1 MLKLADIE
9 QPHNLEAERALLG
22 SLMLDSDLFSTISG
36 KISRDGFYNTTHQY
50 IFESIAEL
58 FLHQK
63 PIDTIS
69 IMQQIKALGHDVEL
83 SYLANLPDTVPL
95 SSNIQYYADIVE
107 EYAKK
112 RAVMRLAVEMINM
125 AGVPTSSA
133 KETIESSMQS
143 LYDLAKE
150 EQTTRLYTIK
160 EAVES
165 AFDDIEHRFNERLEN
180 PDDEIT
186 YGMPS
191 GFIDLDEVT
200 GGFAPSELTILAAR
214 PSMGKTAL
222 GLNIAYNSAKKQG
235 KPVAIFSIEMSKEL
249 LAIRLLSME
258 SGVSAHRLKI
268 ANLTDEDFTRLGRA
282 QGLLV
287 ETPILIDDSSAITT
301 FHIRNELRKFN
312 MTHPDNEIGMVM
324 VDYMQLMSA
333 PSSSGRDEQRYET
346 IGKISRG
353 LKALAR
359 EFNIPIIALSQLSR
373 AVEGRKDNMPILSD
387 LRESGSIEQDADLVL
402 FIHREDYYNKDIE
415 DSKRNTASIIVA
427 KNRNGPTEKVSL
439 FFDRELTRFGNM
451 IKEDKPF

>member
-22 SLMLDSDLFSTISG
+22 SLMLDSDLYSTIS
-36 KISRDGFYNTTHQY
+36 SRIGRDSFYNTTHQY
-50 IFESIAEL
+50 IFEAISSL
-58 FLHQK
+58 FLEQE

-69 IMQQIKALGHDVEL
+69 IMQQLKNLGHEVEL
-83 SYLANLPDTVPL
+83 SYVANLPDTVPL
-95 SSNIQYYADIVE
+95 SSNINYYAGIVK
-107 EYAKK
+107 EYADK
-112 RAVMRLAVEMINM
+112 RAVMRIAIEMLNM
-125 AGVPTSSA
+125 ASTPTTTA
-133 KETIESSMQS
+133 KEILESTMQS
-143 LYDLAKE
+143 LYDMAKE
-150 EQTTRLYTIK
+150 EQTSHLYTIK

-165 AFDDIEHRFNERLEN
+165 AFDDIETRFNERLEN
-180 PDDEIT
+180 PDDEMT

-191 GFIDLDEVT
+191 GFVDLDAVT

-222 GLNIAYNSAKKQG
+222 ALNVAYNSAKKQSR
-235 KPVAIFSIEMSKEL
+235 PVAIFSIEMSKEL

-287 ETPILIDDSSAITT
+287 ETPILIDDSSSITT
-301 FHIRNELRKFN
+301 FHIRNELRKYN
-312 MTHPDNEIGMVM
+312 MTHPDNEIGMIM
-324 VDYMQLMSA
+324 IDYMQLMSA
-333 PSSSGRDEQRYET
+333 PSGGRDEQRYET

-402 FIHREDYYNKDIE
+402 FIHREDCYNKDI
-415 DSKRNTASIIVA
+415 DDAKRNTASIIVA
-427 KNRNGPTEKVSL
+427 KNRNGPTDKVSL
-439 FFDRELTRFGNM
+439 FFDRELTKFGNM
-451 IKEDKPF
+451 AKEDRPF